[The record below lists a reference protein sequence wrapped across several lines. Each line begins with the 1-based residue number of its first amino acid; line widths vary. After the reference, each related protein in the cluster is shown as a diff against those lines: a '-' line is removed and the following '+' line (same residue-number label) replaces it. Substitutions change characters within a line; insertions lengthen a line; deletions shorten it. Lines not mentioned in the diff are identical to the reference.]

1 MKLKDVLNEYASK
14 FSTYAGTWGPIGY
27 KASPG
32 NKVDPVS
39 LGADEYIENQLI
51 DQAID
56 VIYRD
61 HPELIQKK
69 KIKRHLIQMAIGKIM
84 QGGAKDSI
92 SMERVIKRLKK
103 KLKVEVV

>member
-14 FSTYAGTWGPIGY
+14 FPTYAGTWGPIGY

-84 QGGAKDSI
+84 QGGAKDSV

>member
-14 FSTYAGTWGPIGY
+14 FPTYAGTWGPIGY

-61 HPELIQKK
+61 HPELVQKK
-69 KIKRHLIQMAIGKIM
+69 KIKRHLITRLLIILL
-84 QGGAKDSI
+84 
-92 SMERVIKRLKK
+92 IKLNLKFQI
-103 KLKVEVV
+103 L

>member
-1 MKLKDVLNEYASK
+1 MKLKDVLNEFASK
-14 FSTYAGTWGPIGY
+14 FPTYAGTWGPIGY

-61 HPELIQKK
+61 HPELVQKK

-84 QGGAKDSI
+84 QGTIRDTI

-103 KLKVEVV
+103 RLKVEVI